1 MDNMKNLKKMCMNS
15 LNCLD
20 NCYVNSA
27 IVVILLLYTSELF
40 ENVNIFVGNLYH
52 SAIVRIIVLL
62 LIIFIAQ
69 KDTTIAILLAI
80 AYIVSLH
87 YKMSNE
93 NFVSSKQ
100 MNMNQVLGE
109 EYSLQAMQHPVL
121 QKIGEQELKNKQMMQ
136 SNPNNEVL
144 MNKPSLK
151 QKMENSKNKEHFF
164 PLNSHGTKPN
174 DFIVNP
180 DTKENF
186 FPLMN
191 DNKDTK
197 LNIQQIDKLPEIQVS
212 NSNLN
217 KNECLNNY
225 TPRFE
230 EVGDICAPTA
240 TFQNE
245 FNAQGLNF
253 PEGFDSA
260 GMGSPL

>member
-1 MDNMKNLKKMCMNS
+1 MDNMKNLKKMGMNS
-15 LNCLD
+15 LNFLD

-27 IVVILLLYTSELF
+27 IIVILLLYSSELF
-40 ENVNIFVGNLYH
+40 ENVNSFVGNWYH

-69 KDTTIAILLAI
+69 KDITIAILLTI
-80 AYIVSLH
+80 SYIVSLH

-93 NFVSSKQ
+93 NFISSKQ
-100 MNMNQVLGE
+100 MNINQVLGE
-109 EYSLQAMQHPVL
+109 EYSLQAMQQPVQ
-121 QKIGEQELKNKQMMQ
+121 QKIAQQE
-136 SNPNNEVL
+136 VI
-144 MNKPSLK
+144 MNKPK
-151 QKMENSKNKEHFF
+151 QKIISKENYKSKEHFF
-164 PLNSHGTKPN
+164 PLNSTGTTPS

-180 DTKENF
+180 TKENF

-191 DNKDTK
+191 NDTK
-197 LNIQQIDKLPEIQVS
+197 INMQQTDNSSQISNEVS

-245 FNAQGLNF
+245 LNAQGLNF